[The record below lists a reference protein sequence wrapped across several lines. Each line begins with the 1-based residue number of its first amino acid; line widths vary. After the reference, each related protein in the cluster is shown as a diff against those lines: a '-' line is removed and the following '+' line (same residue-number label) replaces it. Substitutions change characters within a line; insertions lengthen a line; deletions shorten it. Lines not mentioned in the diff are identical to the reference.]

1 MQDSLILEKND
12 LRENWSESSLS
23 VAVDFSTHRP

>member
-12 LRENWSESSLS
+12 MRENWSESSLS
-23 VAVDFSTHRP
+23 VAVDFNSNRP